1 MFKEISARMVI
12 FLVLIIV
19 ACLIYKYLPSPLKNA
34 KAKAILTIATTLLG
48 VIPSLS
54 NPFFNDNSEE
64 SNSKSS
70 QSDIVTTAEITTAAI
85 TTNKSVPSLTTTK
98 TTAIAV
104 TEAPTEKSGKT
115 YRNSVRKHYGNR
127 RYCIQ
132 RR

>member
-48 VIPSLS
+48 VLQFIIPSLS

-70 QSDIVTTAEITTAAI
+70 QSDIVTTTAITNAAI
-85 TTNKSVPSLTTTK
+85 TTNKSVSLTTTLSL
-98 TTAIAV
+98 I
-104 TEAPTEKSGKT
+104 
-115 YRNSVRKHYGNR
+115 H
-127 RYCIQ
+127 I
-132 RR
+132 